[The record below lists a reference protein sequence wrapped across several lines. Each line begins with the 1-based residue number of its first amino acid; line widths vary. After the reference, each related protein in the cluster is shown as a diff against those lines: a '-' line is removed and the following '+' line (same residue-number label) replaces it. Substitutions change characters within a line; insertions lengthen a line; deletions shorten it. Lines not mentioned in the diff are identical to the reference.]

1 MPALNLK
8 PAHKAVKAYFDELQA
23 VAHLDFYDEGAVSP
37 AFAELLRHCA
47 RQFRLTLVEQF
58 PLARSGRNLRV
69 DGALVDDFKIPHGY
83 WEAKDTK
90 DDLDKEIQKKFA
102 AGYPRDN
109 ILFQAPHRAVIY
121 QDGREYFNQD
131 ISRPEQLVA
140 ALQTFFAY
148 QPPHFEEWQ
157 QAISEFKDKLP
168 EHAAALLALIRAEYK
183 TNKLFIRAFDDF
195 ATLCRQALNPNLA
208 DAAVEEMIIQHILT
222 ERIFRK
228 IFANPDFVKRNIIAR
243 EIDRVIE
250 ALTSQSFSSEAF
262 LKKLDRF
269 YHAIETTAA
278 GIEDYSQKQG
288 FLNTVYERFFQGFS
302 VKVADTHGIVYT
314 PQPIV
319 DFMVRSVDHLL
330 RVEFGRSLGDPGVH
344 ILDPF
349 VGTGN
354 FIMRLMREIPKTRL
368 DPKYAAEL
376 HCNEVMLLPYYIAS
390 MNIEHAFFEATGT
403 YKPFEGI
410 CLVDTFELAEAKQPS
425 LFAQANLER
434 VERQR
439 QTPIFVIIGNPPY
452 NAKQLNENDNNKNR
466 KYPVID
472 ARVSETYAK
481 DSKATNKNALSDMY
495 VKAIRWASDR
505 IIKNQ
510 EGIVAFV
517 SNDSFTDQIAFDGLR
532 KNLVRDF
539 DQIYVLDLGGN
550 VRKNP
555 KLSGSTH
562 NVFGIQVGVSISFF
576 IRKAPAPSLVAADLA
591 GADPCVRP
599 TSIALSPPRGERVR
613 VRGGGA
619 GTAPSGPPERTSGF
633 SARTKSARIFYAA
646 LDPDWRKE
654 QKYDFLDQQ
663 GDYANIPWQEIE
675 PDKNYTWLTEGLQID
690 FDSLIKLVS
699 TESKEL
705 TKLFNS
711 FSNGIKTNRDAWVY
725 NFNSDYLLKNI
736 ERLITT
742 FNEQVTKWVV
752 LSPKPAIDAF
762 VLNEDKKISWSEGLK
777 NCLKRHIHL
786 IISSNNVRSSLYR
799 PFVKQSLYVD
809 QYLIE
814 RRYQMPVIFPLNDN
828 EKENRIICVNSTE
841 KPFNCIISNIIPDLH
856 LCGGFGS
863 STQCFPFYTY
873 DADGANRRENLT
885 DWALQEYRTHYH
897 DETIAK
903 LDIFHYVYAL
913 LHHPAYREKYAA
925 NLRREL
931 PRIPWAPDFWGFAQ
945 AGAQLAEL
953 HVHYEQ
959 QPEYP
964 LRYVEK
970 EGAPLNWRVDKMKL
984 TPAKTALIYNNFLT
998 LEGIPPQVFE
1008 YKLGNRAALDWV
1020 IDQYKVSTD
1029 KRSGITNDPNRLDD
1043 PQYIVRL
1050 LGQVITVSLETL
1062 QIVNHLPPID

>member
-37 AFAELLRHCA
+37 AFAELLRHCG
-47 RQFRLTLVEQF
+47 RQTRLTLVEQY

-69 DGALVDDFKIPHGY
+69 DGALVDIFKIPHGY

-90 DDLDKEIQKKFA
+90 DDLDKEIQKKFD

-109 ILFQAPHRAVIY
+109 ILFQAPQRAIIY

-157 QAISEFKDKLP
+157 TAVNEFKDKLP
-168 EHAAALLALIRAEYK
+168 EHAAALLSLIREQYR
-183 TNKLFIRAFDDF
+183 TNPRFIQAFDDF

-228 IFANPDFVKRNIIAR
+228 IFANPDFVKRNIIAH
-243 EIDRVIE
+243 EIDQVIE
-250 ALTSQSFSSEAF
+250 ALTSQSFSREGF

-269 YHAIETTAA
+269 YHAIEATAA
-278 GIEDYSQKQG
+278 SIDDYSQKQS

-330 RVEFGRSLGDPGVH
+330 RAEFGRALGDPGVH

-368 DPKYAAEL
+368 APKYASEL

-390 MNIEHAFFEATGT
+390 MNIEHAYFEMTGS

-439 QTPIFVIIGNPPY
+439 KTPIFVIIGNPPY

-481 DSKATNKNALSDMY
+481 ASKATNKIALSDMY

-505 IIKNQ
+505 IIKNR

-517 SNDSFTDQIAFDGLR
+517 SNDSFADQIAFDGMR
-532 KNLVRDF
+532 KNLAQDF
-539 DQIYVLDLGGN
+539 DEIYVLDLGGN

-576 IRKAPAPSLVAADLA
+576 VRKKARAA
-591 GADPCVRP
+591 
-599 TSIALSPPRGERVR
+599 T
-613 VRGGGA
+613 
-619 GTAPSGPPERTSGF
+619 GP
-633 SARTKSARIFYAA
+633 RIFYAA
-646 LDPDWRKE
+646 VDQDWRKE

-663 GDYANIPWQEIE
+663 GDYRTIPWQEIE
-675 PDKNYTWLTEGLQID
+675 PDKKDNWLTQEMSQKFNSMIPL
-690 FDSLIKLVS
+690 
-699 TESKEL
+699 TNAESKTIKHESIDAI
-705 TKLFNS
+705 FN
-711 FSNGIKTNRDAWVY
+711 
-725 NFNSDYLLKNI
+725 
-736 ERLITT
+736 
-742 FNEQVTKWVV
+742 V
-752 LSPKPAIDAF
+752 LSIGINTARDNIVYGF
-762 VLNEDKKISWSEGLK
+762 DKKILYDRIKQFCNNYNAEVNRYLSANKPKDIDNFVDYVEIQWS
-777 NCLKRHIHL
+777 
-786 IISSNNVRSSLYR
+786 SSLKSYLKQGKLVVPNANKIRMSSYR
-799 PFVKQSLYVD
+799 PFSLKFLYYD
-809 QYLIE
+809 NILNH
-814 RRYQMPVIFPLNDN
+814 RPALFKVIFPNLECEN
-828 EKENRIICVNSTE
+828 ENRLICLSFTE
-841 KPFNCIISNIIPDLH
+841 RPFNCLITNNISEYH

-863 STQCFPFYTY
+863 QTQCFPFYTY
-873 DADGANRRENLT
+873 AEDGTNRRENLT

-903 LDIFHYVYAL
+903 WDIFHYVYAL

-931 PRIPWAPDFWGFAQ
+931 PRIPFAPDFWGFAQ
-945 AGAQLAEL
+945 AGAKLAEF

-964 LRYVEK
+964 LKYVEK
-970 EGAPLNWRVDKMKL
+970 AGEPLNWRVDKMKL
-984 TPAKTALIYNNFLT
+984 TPDKTALIYNNFLT
-998 LEGIPPQVFE
+998 LEGIPPQVFD
-1008 YKLGNRAALDWV
+1008 YKLGNRSALDWV

-1029 KRSGITNDPNRLDD
+1029 PRSGITNDPNRADD
-1043 PQYIVRL
+1043 PQYILRL

-1062 QIVNHLPPID
+1062 QIVNNLPPLA

>member
-1 MPALNLK
+1 MSTLNLK
-8 PAHKAVKAYFDELQA
+8 PAHKAVQAYFAELQA

-37 AFAELLRHCA
+37 AFAELLRHCG
-47 RQFRLTLVEQF
+47 RQTRLTLVEQF
-58 PLARSGRNLRV
+58 PLVRGGRNLRV
-69 DGALVDDFKIPHGY
+69 DGALVDIYKIPHGY

-90 DDLDKEIQKKFA
+90 DDLDKEIQKKFD

-109 ILFQAPHRAVIY
+109 ILFQAPQRAIIY

-131 ISRPEQLVA
+131 ISQPEQLVA
-140 ALQTFFAY
+140 ALQTFFDY
-148 QPPHFEEWQ
+148 QPPHFAEWQ
-157 QAISEFKDKLP
+157 TAVNEFKDKLP
-168 EHAAALLALIRAEYK
+168 EHAVALLSLIREQYR
-183 TNKLFIRAFDDF
+183 TNPRFIQAFDDF

-228 IFANPDFVKRNIIAR
+228 IFANPDFVKRNIIAH
-243 EIDRVIE
+243 EIDKVIE
-250 ALTSQSFSSEAF
+250 ALTSQSFSREGF
-262 LKKLDRF
+262 LTKLDRF
-269 YHAIETTAA
+269 YHAIEATAA
-278 GIEDYSQKQG
+278 SIDDYSQKQS

-330 RVEFGRSLGDPGVH
+330 RAEFGRSLGDPGVH

-368 DPKYAAEL
+368 DAKYAAEL

-390 MNIEHAFFEATGT
+390 MNIEHAYFEATGT
-403 YKPFEGI
+403 YKPFGGI

-439 QTPIFVIIGNPPY
+439 KTPIFVIIGNPPY

-472 ARVSETYAK
+472 GRVSETYAK
-481 DSKATNKNALSDMY
+481 DSKATNKIALSDMY
-495 VKAIRWASDR
+495 VKAVRWAADR

-517 SNDSFTDQIAFDGLR
+517 SNDGFIDQIAFDGMR
-532 KNLVRDF
+532 KNLAQDF
-539 DQIYVLDLGGN
+539 DEIYVLDLGGD

-555 KLSGSTH
+555 KLSGTTH

-576 IRKAPAPSLVAADLA
+576 VRKKARAA
-591 GADPCVRP
+591 
-599 TSIALSPPRGERVR
+599 T
-613 VRGGGA
+613 
-619 GTAPSGPPERTSGF
+619 GP
-633 SARTKSARIFYAA
+633 KIFYAA
-646 LDPDWRKE
+646 LAPDWRKE

-663 GDYANIPWQEIE
+663 GDYSTIPWQEIQ
-675 PDKNYTWLTEGLQID
+675 PDKNYTWLTEGLQGD
-690 FDSLIKLVS
+690 FGMFLPMGTKEAKAGKDKSTIFKNYSPGVKTCRDTWAYDFNNKYLSANIKRMIE
-699 TESKEL
+699 T
-705 TKLFNS
+705 
-711 FSNGIKTNRDAWVY
+711 Y
-725 NFNSDYLLKNI
+725 NQHVN
-736 ERLITT
+736 
-742 FNEQVTKWVV
+742 KWNT
-752 LSPKPAIDAF
+752 LSPKPIIDDF
-762 VLNEDKKISWSEGLK
+762 VLNDYKQISWSEGLK
-777 NCLKRHIHL
+777 NTLHRQIILKHQEDKIRLAI
-786 IISSNNVRSSLYR
+786 YR
-799 PFVKQSLYVD
+799 PFTK
-809 QYLIE
+809 QYLYFDQHLSE
-814 RRYQMPVIFPLNDN
+814 RRYQMPFIFPNKQNGIDN
-828 EKENRIICVNSTE
+828 IIICITGIGGNADFTCLCTNLTIDMN
-841 KPFNCIISNIIPDLH
+841 FISIP
-856 LCGGFGS
+856 
-863 STQCFPFYTY
+863 QCFPFYTY
-873 DADGANRRENLT
+873 AEDGTNRRENLT
-885 DWALQEYRTHYH
+885 DWALKEYRTHYH

-903 LDIFHYVYAL
+903 WDIFHYVYAL

-931 PRIPWAPDFWGFAQ
+931 PRIPLAPDFWDFAK
-945 AGAQLAEL
+945 AGARLAEL

-964 LRYVEK
+964 LKYGEK
-970 EGAPLNWRVDKMKL
+970 AGVPLNWRVERMKL
-984 TPAKTALIYNNFLT
+984 TPDQTALIYNNFLT
-998 LEGIPPQVFE
+998 LEGIPPQVFD

-1029 KRSGITNDPNRLDD
+1029 PRSGLTNDPNRADD

-1062 QIVNHLPPID
+1062 KIISDLPALE

>member
-1 MPALNLK
+1 MPSLNLK
-8 PAHKAVKAYFDELQA
+8 PAHKAVKAYFDELNA

-37 AFAELLRHCA
+37 AFAELLRHCG
-47 RQFRLTLVEQF
+47 RQSRLTLVEQF
-58 PLARSGRNLRV
+58 PLARAGRNLRV
-69 DGALVDDFKIPHGY
+69 DGALVDTFKIPHGY

-90 DDLDKEIQKKFA
+90 DDLEKEIQKKFD

-109 ILFQAPHRAVIY
+109 ILFQAPHRAIIY

-131 ISRPEQLVA
+131 ISQPEQLVA
-140 ALQTFFAY
+140 ALKDFFAY

-157 QAISEFKDKLP
+157 TAVSEFKDKLP
-168 EHAAALLALIRAEYK
+168 EHAAALLGLIRAEHR
-183 TNKLFIRAFDDF
+183 TNPRFIRAFDGF
-195 ATLCRQALNPNLA
+195 ANLCRQALNPNLA

-228 IFANPDFVKRNIIAR
+228 IFDNPDFVKRNIIAH
-243 EIDRVIE
+243 EIDKVIE
-250 ALTSQSFSSEAF
+250 ALTSQSFSREGF

-269 YHAIETTAA
+269 YHAIEATAA
-278 GIEDYSQKQG
+278 AIDDYSQKQS

-330 RVEFGRSLGDPGVH
+330 RAEFGRSLGDAGVH

-390 MNIEHAFFEATGT
+390 MNIEHAYFEATGT

-439 QTPIFVIIGNPPY
+439 QTPIFIIIGNPPY

-481 DSKATNKNALSDMY
+481 GSKATNKIALSDMY
-495 VKAIRWASDR
+495 VKAIRWAADR

-517 SNDSFTDQIAFDGLR
+517 SNDSFADQIAFDGMR
-532 KNLVRDF
+532 KHLSQDF
-539 DQIYVLDLGGN
+539 DLIYVLDLGGN

-576 IRKAPAPSLVAADLA
+576 IRKAPDPSLVAVDPVGADL
-591 GADPCVRP
+591 CVRP
-599 TSIALSPPRGERVR
+599 DRTRRCA
-613 VRGGGA
+613 A
-619 GTAPSGPPERTSGF
+619 TDQGPPGLSERTRS
-633 SARTKSARIFYAA
+633 TRIFYAA
-646 LDPDWRKE
+646 LPPDWRKE
-654 QKYDFLDQQ
+654 QKYDFLDQK
-663 GDYANIPWQEIE
+663 GDYSTIPWQEIE
-675 PDKNYTWLTEGLQID
+675 PDKNYTWLTEGLLSD
-690 FDSLIKLVS
+690 F
-699 TESKEL
+699 ESFLPIGTKVARVWKENAIFRNYGRGVA
-705 TKLFNS
+705 TC
-711 FSNGIKTNRDAWVY
+711 RDTWSY
-725 NFNSDYLLKNI
+725 NFNNDYLSENVKLLIETYNEHVIKWKEIKN
-736 ERLITT
+736 
-742 FNEQVTKWVV
+742 
-752 LSPKPAIDAF
+752 KPNIDNF
-762 VLNEDKKISWSEGLK
+762 VINDDKKISWTRGLK
-777 NCLKRHIHL
+777 QYLARNIL
-786 IISSNNVRSSLYR
+786 IDYIDNKIRLSLYR
-799 PFVKQSLYVD
+799 PFTKKYIYFD
-809 QYLIE
+809 NFIDE
-814 RRYQMPVIFPLNDN
+814 FRYQIPYTFPNPEAEN
-828 EKENRIICVNSTE
+828 ENLAICVIISGE
-841 KPFNCIISNIIPDLH
+841 KPFSCLMANTIPDVVM
-856 LCGGFGS
+856 CGGFGAP
-863 STQCFPFYTY
+863 TQCFPFYIY
-873 DADGANRRENLT
+873 AADGANRRENLT
-885 DWALQEYRTHYH
+885 DWALQEFHTHYH
-897 DETIAK
+897 DDAIAK
-903 LDIFHYVYAL
+903 WDIFHYVYAL

-931 PRIPWAPDFWGFAQ
+931 PRIPFTPDFWGFAK
-945 AGAQLAEL
+945 AGARLAEL

-964 LRYVEK
+964 LQYVEK
-970 EGAPLNWRVDKMKL
+970 ADATLNWRVTKMKL
-984 TPAKTALIYNNFLT
+984 NVGRASRPPTLSPDKTELIYNDFLT
-998 LEGIPPQVFE
+998 LTGIPPQVFN
-1008 YKLGNRAALDWV
+1008 YKLGNRSALEWV

-1029 KRSGITNDPNRLDD
+1029 PRSGITNDPNRPDD

-1050 LGQVITVSLETL
+1050 IGQVITVSLETL
-1062 QIVNHLPPID
+1062 QIINNLPPMN